1 MVEGSSFLRR
11 PRKDAEARAI
21 SPELRSL
28 ESLYHR
34 ATLLATRNQ
43 EPIAPPSLEG
53 GFYDIPEKE
62 LKTRFPARY
71 ARYKEQVEN
80 TIKNRVPK
88 LAEQRKAMQW
98 FYLMNSL
105 DRYAHAKPTTI
116 TQDKALKPKQF
127 FVVEKLRDLL
137 ESAETQGYMSLP
149 TGFGKTVVLAK
160 LLEAMNV
167 PAKPEASKD
176 MREIARTRA
185 LIVVPSL
192 GLISETHK
200 KFAEFAPGLDVGS
213 ISSKAKHRLGDH
225 VTVITYASFRNRILN
240 GQLDPAQ
247 FDVLVL
253 DEAHEAI
260 TDLCADA
267 IDRFRGHAVILGLTA
282 TPEYNEEKNLDKL
295 LKNKICEISLNDGV
309 EMGLLCDFT
318 AETYNTNIDVSSVPR
333 SPDGRYSQKEW
344 EKMVNFRQR
353 ARVAARLYK
362 ERFMGQKLYLFCE
375 SITAANITA
384 EVFAEEGI
392 PSASATSE
400 TEDDEHDQ
408 NWKNFNE
415 GTMLAF
421 ASVNQFIRGNDC
433 KRASVAMNL
442 APTGSKVRAQQRGGR
457 VLRLDPL
464 NPAKHAHIIDFLYT
478 DRRGQPVTFA
488 QIAGREPIDITAGYR
503 SVVNRDDNLD
513 RSENEE
519 SAVDIES
526 SDLAETDVGTV
537 FDTQLVDVITIEA
550 QKRSRA
556 ESDIFETVVVIERL
570 YEEFVT
576 EPNISLLERTIAH
589 RTEEALDADDPD
601 RWGMHATRLQR
612 LRDIAQELQQMVARA
627 FSIADVSIQVEG
639 SPHTLEQTERGLAA
653 IQLLS
658 FQTQALFEEAA
669 EIAVE
674 YDIDIINLH
683 SETVQAK

>member
-1 MVEGSSFLRR
+1 
-11 PRKDAEARAI
+11 
-21 SPELRSL
+21 
-28 ESLYHR
+28 
-34 ATLLATRNQ
+34 
-43 EPIAPPSLEG
+43 
-53 GFYDIPEKE
+53 
-62 LKTRFPARY
+62 
-71 ARYKEQVEN
+71 
-80 TIKNRVPK
+80 
-88 LAEQRKAMQW
+88 
-98 FYLMNSL
+98 
-105 DRYAHAKPTTI
+105 
-116 TQDKALKPKQF
+116 
-127 FVVEKLRDLL
+127 
-137 ESAETQGYMSLP
+137 
-149 TGFGKTVVLAK
+149 
-160 LLEAMNV
+160 
-167 PAKPEASKD
+167 
-176 MREIARTRA
+176 
-185 LIVVPSL
+185 
-192 GLISETHK
+192 
-200 KFAEFAPGLDVGS
+200 
-213 ISSKAKHRLGDH
+213 
-225 VTVITYASFRNRILN
+225 
-240 GQLDPAQ
+240 
-247 FDVLVL
+247 
-253 DEAHEAI
+253 
-260 TDLCADA
+260 
-267 IDRFRGHAVILGLTA
+267 
-282 TPEYNEEKNLDKL
+282 
-295 LKNKICEISLNDGV
+295 
-309 EMGLLCDFT
+309 
-318 AETYNTNIDVSSVPR
+318 
-333 SPDGRYSQKEW
+333 
-344 EKMVNFRQR
+344 
-353 ARVAARLYK
+353 
-362 ERFMGQKLYLFCE
+362 
-375 SITAANITA
+375 
-384 EVFAEEGI
+384 
-392 PSASATSE
+392 
-400 TEDDEHDQ
+400 
-408 NWKNFNE
+408 
-415 GTMLAF
+415 MLAF

-433 KRASVAMNL
+433 KLASVAMNL